1 LSEACNIGIEPIQR
15 PNNPVLSKGGL
26 DWIKQN
32 YLLAKNLTKANVK
45 LVDYQYHLPL
55 AAHWGGGEVASADGM
70 RFIVPV
76 RAINAKANGKYFK
89 NTKGITYYNYTS
101 DQFTGLNDIVVPGT
115 NRDSLYLLAG
125 VLEQPT
131 DLKPTEIMMDTAG
144 YSDIVF
150 ELFLYAWVSI
160 QSKNSR
166 YGVNSFLA
174 YG

>member
-1 LSEACNIGIEPIQR
+1 MI
-15 PNNPVLSKGGL
+15 
-26 DWIKQN
+26 
-32 YLLAKNLTKANVK
+32 
-45 LVDYQYHLPL
+45 
-55 AAHWGGGEVASADGM
+55 
-70 RFIVPV
+70 F
-76 RAINAKANGKYFK
+76 
-89 NTKGITYYNYTS
+89 
-101 DQFTGLNDIVVPGT
+101 VVPGT

-131 DLKPTEIMMDTAG
+131 DLKPTEIMVDTAG